1 MRPQHLPLHGGER
14 VGILPCEEVL
24 RGDHGP
30 REGRYALPALAKVQT
45 GGGILRRAKNGDV
58 RVGGDLQAGE
68 ATSCVTLGSADAM
81 QSLADDPPM
90 TKVHPTKPPYLA

>member
-1 MRPQHLPLHGGER
+1 MK
-14 VGILPCEEVL
+14 
-24 RGDHGP
+24 
-30 REGRYALPALAKVQT
+30 ALTKVQA
-45 GGGILRRAKNGDV
+45 GGSILRRAKNGNV

-68 ATSCVTLGSADAM
+68 AASYVTPGSADAI